1 VNGDFVIEVM
11 GSRTVQQ
18 FIHTYGNN
26 MSFATAGISDVYT
39 TAANLNNGGLEGLY
53 IFKTPAPLAG
63 TNAYGQTYTEEG
75 APWDWWDNASYEA
88 IAQVYNAA
96 LGAPAGYFSAD
107 AITGNPD
114 MSAAKGNAYLD
125 TVQGYL
131 NPRMYEVLDLAND
144 IAIINSFDEK
154 INNSTKIYPNP
165 ANNFLNIVSLKTGIS
180 SVEIYNL
187 NGQLVLNKEVNNNQ
201 KTINISSLEGG
212 IYIVDILSENT
223 SVKRKLIVE

>member
-1 VNGDFVIEVM
+1 
-11 GSRTVQQ
+11 
-18 FIHTYGNN
+18 
-26 MSFATAGISDVYT
+26 
-39 TAANLNNGGLEGLY
+39 
-53 IFKTPAPLAG
+53 
-63 TNAYGQTYTEEG
+63 
-75 APWDWWDNASYEA
+75 
-88 IAQVYNAA
+88 
-96 LGAPAGYFSAD
+96 
-107 AITGNPD
+107 
-114 MSAAKGNAYLD
+114 
-125 TVQGYL
+125 
-131 NPRMYEVLDLAND
+131 MYEVLDLAND
-144 IAIINSFDEK
+144 IAIINSVDEK